1 MREYECMLILPAE
14 ADEAV
19 VGTATDRIQK
29 VVAKHSGQVVGVD
42 RWGRRRL
49 AYEIDRR
56 NEGYYVVVTF
66 AAEPAAQGE
75 LDRTLNL
82 ADEVLRYKTTI
93 LPPQKQDKKQDEE
106 TEQGTKGRE
115 HDRSDRQK
123 EEAATQPEASPAA
136 VGGATPQ
143 GE

>member
-1 MREYECMLILPAE
+1 MREYECLLILPAE
-14 ADEAV
+14 ADEAL

-29 VVAKHSGQVVGVD
+29 VVAKHDGQVHGVD

-56 NEGYYVVVTF
+56 TEGYYVVVTF
-66 AAEPAAQGE
+66 AAEPAAQAE

-82 ADEVLRYKTTI
+82 ADEVVRFKTVV
-93 LPPQKQDKKQDEE
+93 LPAKRAQQVKP
-106 TEQGTKGRE
+106 
-115 HDRSDRQK
+115 
-123 EEAATQPEASPAA
+123 SPAA
-136 VGGATPQ
+136 VGGATR

>member
-1 MREYECMLILPAE
+1 MLILPAE

-29 VVAKHSGQVVGVD
+29 VVAKHSGQVQGVD

-56 NEGYYVVVTF
+56 TEGYYVVVTF
-66 AAEPAAQGE
+66 TGDPAAQGE

-82 ADEVLRYKTTI
+82 ADEVLRYKMTI
-93 LPPQKQDKKQDEE
+93 LPPKKERQPKERQQEE
-106 TEQGTKGRE
+106 AVPQRE
-115 HDRSDRQK
+115 H
-123 EEAATQPEASPAA
+123 QPEASPAA
-136 VGGATPQ
+136 VSGATPQ

>member
-1 MREYECMLILPAE
+1 MLILPAE
-14 ADEAV
+14 ADEAL

-29 VVAKHSGQVVGVD
+29 VAAKHSGQVQGVD

-56 NEGYYVVVTF
+56 TEGYYVVVTF
-66 AAEPAAQGE
+66 TAEPAAQDE

-93 LPPQKQDKKQDEE
+93 RPRVTERKKEGTDDRAPAARQP
-106 TEQGTKGRE
+106 EQ
-115 HDRSDRQK
+115 Q
-123 EEAATQPEASPAA
+123 EASPAA
-136 VGGATPQ
+136 VSGATQQ

>member
-1 MREYECMLILPAE
+1 MLILSAE

-19 VGTATDRIQK
+19 VGTATDRIAK
-29 VVAKHSGQVVGVD
+29 VAEKHSGELRGID

-82 ADEVLRYKTTI
+82 ADEVLRYKTVV
-93 LPPQKQDKKQDEE
+93 LPRKRAR
-106 TEQGTKGRE
+106 TERA
-115 HDRSDRQK
+115 DRTERT
-123 EEAATQPEASPAA
+123 EPTERTERTPERTPEQEPVTSPAGA
-136 VGGATPQ
+136 VGD
-143 GE
+143 GETGGE